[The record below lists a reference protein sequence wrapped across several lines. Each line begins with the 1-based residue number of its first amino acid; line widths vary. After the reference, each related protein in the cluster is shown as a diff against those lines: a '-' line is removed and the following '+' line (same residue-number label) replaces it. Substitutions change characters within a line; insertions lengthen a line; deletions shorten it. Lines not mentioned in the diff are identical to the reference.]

1 MCTKVNFILFKGN
14 YSLHKGKNMSP
25 AINLPIPAIKALK
38 KVGKDIG
45 VARRKRRITMELMA
59 ERAGISRVTLGKIE
73 KGAPTVSMGAY
84 ATVLFAL
91 GMIGH
96 LQNLV
101 DASTDIVGR
110 ELEEESLPKRVR
122 LPQSRKGSE

>member
-1 MCTKVNFILFKGN
+1 MIVIAYIRVKIMNP
-14 YSLHKGKNMSP
+14 S
-25 AINLPIPAIKALK
+25 INLPIPAKKALK

-45 VARRKRRITMELMA
+45 DARKRRRITMQLMA

-73 KGAPTVSMGAY
+73 RGVPTVSMGAY
-84 ATVLFAL
+84 SAVLFTL

-96 LQNLV
+96 LQNLA

-110 ELEEESLPKRVR
+110 ELEEENLPKRVR
-122 LPQSRKGSE
+122 LPQSSKGRKQ

>member
-1 MCTKVNFILFKGN
+1 
-14 YSLHKGKNMSP
+14 MSP
-25 AINLPIPAIKALK
+25 AINLPIPAKKALK

-59 ERAGISRVTLGKIE
+59 ERAGISRVTLGRIE
-73 KGAPTVSMGAY
+73 KGEPTVSMGAY
-84 ATVLFAL
+84 ATVLFTL

-110 ELEEESLPKRVR
+110 ELEEENLPKRVR